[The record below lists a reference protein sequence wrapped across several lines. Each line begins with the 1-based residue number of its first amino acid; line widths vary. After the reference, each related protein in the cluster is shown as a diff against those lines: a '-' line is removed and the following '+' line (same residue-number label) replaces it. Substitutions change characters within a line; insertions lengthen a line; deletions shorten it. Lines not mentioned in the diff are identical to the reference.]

1 MEIFVSAGEAS
12 SDIHCARLVR
22 ELKERLRSNSG
33 VESRFFGLGGDHLA
47 REGAELLMHN
57 REFSVMG
64 GPLEVIGRL
73 PKRRKLEKL
82 LEERLF
88 RRKPGGAILV
98 DNGEI
103 NLRLA
108 SLLHFFGVPVV
119 YFIPPKVWVWR
130 HRRIEQIARHVN
142 LVLSILPFEEPM
154 YRDWE
159 VPFRYVGNPLI
170 DEVPLDLSAD
180 QARRELGLD
189 GADPVITVF
198 PGSRHSEIRHHVE
211 LFSESLK
218 RFFQALQ
225 NASPGERCPQVL
237 VPVAPALDADALK
250 QAFASRL
257 PAVSLHF
264 LAEERRKI
272 SVSHLC
278 LKAARAAIV
287 KSGTST
293 LEAAVLGT
301 PMVLTYKSS
310 RTSQWLFKHVTGY
323 RGFIGMANLF
333 LVQPP
338 EAALGW
344 LKPCEK
350 RPEPPV
356 PELILEKGTP
366 EIIAREF
373 LKIYQDGPERAS
385 MLSALARARAMLSPP
400 EGAGI
405 SPIRCAAAAA
415 YGVFTSKS
423 GDSRKERLA

>member
-22 ELKERLRSNSG
+22 ELKERLRSNFG
-33 VESRFFGLGGDHLA
+33 DESRFFGLGGDHLA
-47 REGAELLMHN
+47 REGTELLMHN

-64 GPLEVIGRL
+64 GPLEVIGKL
-73 PKRRKLEKL
+73 PKRRKLERL

-88 RRKPGGAILV
+88 KRKPGGAILV

-130 HRRIEQIARHVN
+130 HRRIEQIAQHVN

-154 YRDWE
+154 YHDWE
-159 VPFRYVGNPLI
+159 IPFRYVGNPLI

-180 QARRELGLD
+180 QARRELGLE
-189 GADPVITVF
+189 GAGPAITVF

-218 RFFQALQ
+218 LFFQNLQ
-225 NASPGERCPQVL
+225 STSLGERRPEVL
-237 VPVAPALDADALK
+237 VPVAPALDADALE
-250 QAFASRL
+250 QAFTARL
-257 PAVSLHF
+257 PAVGLRFFPQPLKPS
-264 LAEERRKI
+264 AEAEARPKI

-301 PMVLTYKSS
+301 PMVLSYKSS

-323 RGFIGMANLF
+323 RGFIGMVNLF
-333 LVQPP
+333 LAEPP

-344 LKPCEK
+344 LEPGEK

-366 EIIAREF
+366 EIIAHEF
-373 LKIYQDGPERAS
+373 FKIYRDGPERTK
-385 MLSALARARAMLSPP
+385 MLRELARARAMLLPP

-405 SPIRCAAAAA
+405 SPIRRAADAADE
-415 YGVFTSKS
+415 VCTSI
-423 GDSRKERLA
+423 